1 MLEVKHLRKQFGGI
15 RAVDDCS
22 FSIRVGAL
30 TALIGPNGAGKTTVV
45 NIISGLERPDEGAV
59 SFFADDI
66 TTLTADQRAKRGI
79 VRTFQQVRLFRN
91 LSVRDNLALA
101 VLDGDDFWWKQFTH
115 PATVSDDVLTHALER
130 VGLAIALDALPTAL
144 SFGQRKLLELARA
157 LLRPHKL
164 MLLDEPV
171 AGVTPVLR
179 RQIAEILEQLR
190 MEGETILF
198 IEHDMDFV
206 MRIADEV
213 IVMEEGRVLT
223 KGTPDEV
230 RRDPAVLEA
239 YLGEQV

>member
-1 MLEVKHLRKQFGGI
+1 MLEVKHLSKKFGGI
-15 RAVDDCS
+15 HAVDDCS

-45 NIISGLERPDEGAV
+45 NLISGLDRPDHGSV
-59 SFFADDI
+59 TLFADDV
-66 TTLTADQRAKRGI
+66 TSLTADERAKRGI
-79 VRTFQQVRLFRN
+79 ARTFQQVRLFRN
-91 LSVRDNLALA
+91 LDVRDNLALA
-101 VLDGDDFWWKQFTH
+101 TLDGDDSWWKQFLRPSPVT
-115 PATVSDDVLTHALER
+115 DDALARALQR
-130 VGLAIALDALPTAL
+130 VGLTVSLDTLVTAL

-157 LLRPHKL
+157 LLRPHTFL
-164 MLLDEPV
+164 LLDEPV
-171 AGVTPVLR
+171 AGVHPALR
-179 RQIAEILEQLR
+179 KQIGDILEQLR

-206 MRIADEV
+206 MRLADEV

-230 RRDPAVLEA
+230 RRDPVVLDA